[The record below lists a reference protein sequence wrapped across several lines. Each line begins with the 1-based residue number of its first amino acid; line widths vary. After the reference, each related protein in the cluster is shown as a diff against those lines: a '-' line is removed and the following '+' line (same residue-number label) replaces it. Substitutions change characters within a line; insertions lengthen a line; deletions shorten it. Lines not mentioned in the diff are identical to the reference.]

1 MNDFL
6 AQFFKKRTTTAE
18 NFDNKGIVVNDI
30 IKMLTFAENLS
41 KLTIGYER
49 SRVQIEIGSFQTS
62 LVIVKGRQKANNLF
76 IYFFL

>member
-1 MNDFL
+1 M
-6 AQFFKKRTTTAE
+6 AQFFKKKKLPQLE
-18 NFDNKGIVVNDI
+18 ELNFDIKGIVVNDI
-30 IKMLTFAENLS
+30 ITFAENLS

-62 LVIVKGRQKANNLF
+62 LGIVKGRQKANNLF